1 MKSATMASAKVGF
14 IGLGSMGLGMA
25 SSLEML
31 QQILLDSLLA
41 LLVYKIMPSI
51 NAIYDFS
58 GRSVILLKFKFLP
71 YTGNS
76 VIRRHLNNH
85 RE

>member
-1 MKSATMASAKVGF
+1 MQKKTGWKALSND
-14 IGLGSMGLGMA
+14 GLVNPRL
-25 SSLEML
+25 LVL
-31 QQILLDSLLA
+31 QKLLA
-41 LLVYKIMPSI
+41 LLVYEIMPSI

-71 YTGNS
+71 YIGDS
-76 VIRRHLNNH
+76 VIWRHLNNH